1 MSVDLLTPRSIHGG
15 TVSTEGEDHHR
26 LTIPAGEDGHFR
38 LAQLDDY
45 MHLPRRGFPW
55 RPPLTISLQ
64 VRTSHTEFP
73 GTRGFG
79 LWNDPFNFSL
89 GFGGGNLLPVL
100 PNAAWFFFASP
111 PNHLSF
117 RDGLPADGA
126 MAAAFRAPRIP
137 AWLMA
142 PALLVFPLF
151 LIPPIGR
158 MARSIAARL
167 ISQDAVQLEHDL
179 TEWHRYRMEWETDQ
193 VTFLIDDQLIHQTPV
208 SPRGP
213 LGFVLW
219 IDNQY
224 AAWTPEGRMKY
235 GRLSS
240 PSGWLEVKDLTI
252 QAGAGEN

>member
-1 MSVDLLTPRSIHGG
+1 MSANLLTSRSVHGG
-15 TVSTEGEDHHR
+15 KVSALGKGHQRLSIPEG
-26 LTIPAGEDGHFR
+26 PDGHFR

-45 MHLPRRGFPW
+45 MHLPRRRFPW

-64 VRTSHTEFP
+64 ARSSHPEIP

-111 PNHLSF
+111 PNHLAF
-117 RDGLPADGA
+117 RDDLPADGA
-126 MAAAFRAPRIP
+126 MAATFRAPRIP

-142 PALLVFPLF
+142 PGVIGMPLL
-151 LIPPIGR
+151 LIPPV
-158 MARSIAARL
+158 ARFARKIASRL
-167 ISQDAVQLEHDL
+167 IRQDTTRLELDP
-179 TEWHRYRMEWETDQ
+179 TEWHDYR
-193 VTFLIDDQLIHQTPV
+193 IDWLVEKVIFYINEQPVLSTPIT
-208 SPRGP
+208 PQGP

-224 AAWTPEGRMKY
+224 AAWTPDGRMKY
-235 GRLSS
+235 GRLPS
-240 PSGWLEVKDLTI
+240 PSSWIEVKHLSIQPQTI
-252 QAGAGEN
+252 D